1 MNKNIL
7 SRQFRE
13 DSVELLLDAGFSDKE
28 ANDLIEKKYKEKLKE
43 ESLKILK
50 KIVKLIEDNKFD
62 EVEKMLHFSPAGDGY
77 GCDNMY
83 IDFSS
88 LDPDESEFY
97 RKEINDIGSV
107 INRLKRKKYEE
118 F

>member
-13 DSVELLLDAGFSDKE
+13 DSVELLLDAGFGDKE

-43 ESLKILK
+43 EALNILK
-50 KIVKLIEDNKFD
+50 KIVKLIEDNEFD
-62 EVEKMLHFSPAGDGY
+62 KIEEMLKFSPAGDGY

-88 LDPDESEFY
+88 LDPDERAFGI
-97 RKEINDIGSV
+97 KEINDIGSV
-107 INRLKRKKYEE
+107 IDILKR
-118 F
+118 